1 MRRIPV
7 AVWRAIAVLRAV
19 LPRGSWWDLQQLAG
33 GKAARGK
40 GASGDSSGKG
50 SGGGDSPGEL
60 WDAIRKL
67 WRDARW
73 HVLCMLPFP
82 VLHHTPHASLLP
94 LMSFHPCSPSP
105 PHGLSPPPH
114 TASSPPSLLP
124 YPFLPT
130 SSPPRITWAR
140 ASSHIRPQYRLIF
153 CLLLSEVT
161 LFPFFPPTSDWK
173 FPPSLPPPS
182 SSPSPSHRF
191 HTPTSVRHQLSEVTI
206 PHFLAATIFAA
217 SNGLKPQ
224 FDRNVHLLITMTL
237 ACGLFRCVRN
247 AVPTDNLSDTDL
259 PSSPLRS
266 SHSCLFL
273 PSSGLRA
280 ASFTILNLQM
290 VRRMR
295 LALYET
301 LIRQDIA
308 FFDGQSVGD
317 LTSRLGS
324 DCQAAG
330 HTVAI
335 DLNIML
341 RNALQGIGAFVFL
354 IRLSWQMALV
364 TAALCGL
371 MWYLL
376 MVYGSFSRR
385 SSMVVQD
392 TVAAANEVAEETL
405 SLARVVRT
413 FGTESKEVKRYE
425 VPLQRIVNV
434 GLRRSVAYGVW
445 TCTGNT
451 IYNTT
456 QVLALIMGGG
466 AVMAGRITAEQL
478 TQFILYAE
486 WVVHATWWVGDH
498 WASLMDSVGA
508 CHRVFQLLD
517 LPPSEQL
524 TQNHGRVLPSLKG
537 KLEFRNL
544 SFRYPTRPEA
554 PVLDHINLTI
564 QPGELVALV
573 GLSGSGKSTLV
584 GLLQRLYEPTEGQ
597 VLIDDVPLPEIDI
610 AWLRSHIGVVSQ
622 EPRLFSTDV
631 ASNIAYGSREEI
643 SQEKITR
650 AATQANVHQF
660 VSGLPEGY
668 DTVVDNARLSGG
680 QKQRIAIA
688 RALVRDPTLLI
699 LDEATSALD
708 AESEHYVQ
716 MALDQAMHDDSAMG
730 RRKRTIIVIAH
741 RLSTIRSADRI
752 VVMSAGKIVESHDQ
766 RMIIHLIHRKQPGAE
781 PPLAGAS
788 ACGGATIVTAAAHEC
803 ADRQRVRRL
812 LQSLLDECAA
822 ELLPAVDAAGE
833 AQAQAHAAERDGGA
847 VHNGAAATAV
857 EEPNV
862 LLSERK
868 KQQLEKLGQRLRSL
882 IASHRGAV
890 PPRPVLMLYPGA
902 PKRFLTRAPE
912 PPPWEGG
919 AGEAA
924 DEEGRRVL
932 ACGRTRLQKE
942 LAELDENEDD
952 DNEDDAFVFNVAGRV
967 AEGGTHGGL
976 RGAANGGAG
985 NGDAGNGGAGNGGAG
1000 NGGAGNGG
1008 AGNGGAGNGGAGNGG
1023 AGNGGAGNGGAGNGA
1038 VERVEDERKTR
1049 EKAAS
1054 SATVAAGGGGKK
1066 EQPLQAPAS
1075 ADAHAPLR
1083 PPQPQQQLHGQQKQ
1097 QQKQQ
1102 LVLQPQQEEGE
1113 EGGEEKTEQ
1122 QELAQPGAQQAD
1134 SAGGSG
1140 WTSPLASADFSWAAH
1155 MAPDGL
1161 LGSIAS
1167 AVAAVA
1173 SGSSTPPSPSPQGNT
1188 STLPP
1193 AHPAPSTPPPT
1204 PTPGSAA
1211 FPPRPATLT
1220 TPAPTITSASP
1231 GPANPSGLFQSG
1243 INVIYESAVAFSTE
1257 YTNTM
1262 RTLTHTTSA
1271 TNANWST
1278 QFSNMVTAA
1287 AIAAGTLASGPAVS
1301 GDVSGAAS
1309 GGAAGDAAVGSNRG
1323 ANTAFHAAR
1332 AGLGGD
1338 PTALG
1343 NAGLPPAHGR
1353 PRDGKVRGR
1362 VGDVAPSGLTW
1373 EEEIASQL
1381 ASVGV
1386 AVSSWGPGEEVRAE
1400 RGGDGGGGGVG
1411 GGGRGVGGNG
1421 EAAAMASNG
1430 VSLAAAKVGT
1440 GAASERENTAPPAA
1454 PSAAYPTARS
1464 GGSRART
1471 QSMVGLVGG
1480 GRAAA
1485 GAKGADGGVGGR
1497 ATLGINVG
1505 RAGHNRAA
1513 SVAASVAGAPPPS
1526 PGSGNKFGGFGL
1538 GSFFSKGWRKAF
1550 NLE

>member
-7 AVWRAIAVLRAV
+7 AVWRAIALLRAV

-60 WDAIRKL
+60 WDAVRKL
-67 WRDARW
+67 WRFCAPNRTML
-73 HVLCMLPFP
+73 VL
-82 VLHHTPHASLLP
+82 ASL
-94 LMSFHPCSPSP
+94 
-105 PHGLSPPPH
+105 
-114 TASSPPSLLP
+114 
-124 YPFLPT
+124 
-130 SSPPRITWAR
+130 
-140 ASSHIRPQYRLIF
+140 
-153 CLLLSEVT
+153 CLALAA
-161 LFPFFPPTSDWK
+161 
-173 FPPSLPPPS
+173 
-182 SSPSPSHRF
+182 
-191 HTPTSVRHQLSEVTI
+191 LSEVTI

-224 FDRNVHLLITMTL
+224 FDRNVQLLITMTL
-237 ACGLFRCVRN
+237 ACGIF
-247 AVPTDNLSDTDL
+247 
-259 PSSPLRS
+259 
-266 SHSCLFL
+266 
-273 PSSGLRA
+273 SGLRA

-364 TAALCGL
+364 TAALCAL

-451 IYNTT
+451 IYNAT

-524 TQNHGRVLPSLKG
+524 TQNHGRVLPSLSG

-564 QPGELVALV
+564 HPGELVALV

-643 SQEKITR
+643 SQEQITR

-716 MALDQAMHDDSAMG
+716 MALDQAMHEDSARG

-741 RLSTIRSADRI
+741 RLSTICSADRI
-752 VVMSAGKIVESHDQ
+752 VVMSAGKIVEVGTHQQLMERKGDSSSLADDFNEVLREAIAQVPSHVRWFSVSHDQ
-766 RMIIHLIHRKQPGAE
+766 RMIIHLVHRKQPGAQ
-781 PPLAGAS
+781 PPRAGISAS
-788 ACGGATIVTAAAHEC
+788 GAATIVTAAAHEC
-803 ADRQRVRRL
+803 ADRQRVRQL

-822 ELLPAVDAAGE
+822 ELLPTVDAAGE
-833 AQAQAHAAERDGGA
+833 AQAQAQAAEREGGA
-847 VHNGAAATAV
+847 EQNGAAATAA

-862 LLSERK
+862 FLFERK
-868 KQQLEKLGQRLRSL
+868 KQQLKKLEQRLRSL
-882 IASHRGAV
+882 IASHRGVV

-919 AGEAA
+919 AGGAGE
-924 DEEGRRVL
+924 EEGRRVL
-932 ACGRTRLQKE
+932 ECGRTRLQKE

-952 DNEDDAFVFNVAGRV
+952 DNEDDAFVFNVAGR
-967 AEGGTHGGL
+967 AREGGIQRGL

-985 NGDAGNGGAGNGGAG
+985 NGGPVNGGAGNGGPVNGDAG
-1000 NGGAGNGG
+1000 SGG
-1008 AGNGGAGNGGAGNGG
+1008 
-1023 AGNGGAGNGGAGNGA
+1023 
-1038 VERVEDERKTR
+1038 VDRVAE
-1049 EKAAS
+1049 A
-1054 SATVAAGGGGKK
+1054 
-1066 EQPLQAPAS
+1066 
-1075 ADAHAPLR
+1075 
-1083 PPQPQQQLHGQQKQ
+1083 PQQQRLQ
-1097 QQKQQ
+1097 QQ
-1102 LVLQPQQEEGE
+1102 E
-1113 EGGEEKTEQ
+1113 EEKTEQ
-1122 QELAQPGAQQAD
+1122 QEPAQPGAQQAA

-1140 WTSPLASADFSWAAH
+1140 WSSPLASADFSWAARV
-1155 MAPDGL
+1155 APDGL
-1161 LGSIAS
+1161 FGSIAS

-1173 SGSSTPPSPSPQGNT
+1173 SGSSTPPSPAPHGNT
-1188 STLPP
+1188 SAHPP
-1193 AHPAPSTPPPT
+1193 AHPVPSTPPPT
-1204 PTPGSAA
+1204 PNPGSTA

-1220 TPAPTITSASP
+1220 APPTIATASP
-1231 GPANPSGLFQSG
+1231 GPSNPSGLFQSG

-1301 GDVSGAAS
+1301 GDASGAAS
-1309 GGAAGDAAVGSNRG
+1309 GAAAGDAAVGNNRG
-1323 ANTAFHAAR
+1323 ANAASHAAK
-1332 AGLGGD
+1332 AG
-1338 PTALG
+1338 PG
-1343 NAGLPPAHGR
+1343 NAGLPPTQGR

-1386 AVSSWGPGEEVRAE
+1386 AVSSWGPGEEARAE
-1400 RGGDGGGGGVG
+1400 RGGDDGGGVGVGGGEQGVGGGEQGVGGGEQGVG

-1421 EAAAMASNG
+1421 EAAAAVASNG
-1430 VSLAAAKVGT
+1430 ASPAASKA
-1440 GAASERENTAPPAA
+1440 GAASERGETAPPAA
-1454 PSAAYPTARS
+1454 PPASYPTARS
-1464 GGSRART
+1464 AGSRART

-1480 GRAAA
+1480 GRAAT
-1485 GAKGADGGVGGR
+1485 GAKGADGGVGVRG
-1497 ATLGINVG
+1497 TLGINV
-1505 RAGHNRAA
+1505 RTGHNRAA

-1526 PGSGNKFGGFGL
+1526 PGSGSKFGGFGF
-1538 GSFFSKGWRKAF
+1538 GSFLPKGWRKAL

>member
-1 MRRIPV
+1 MRCNAR
-7 AVWRAIAVLRAV
+7 
-19 LPRGSWWDLQQLAG
+19 SY
-33 GKAARGK
+33 AAPHGHTLHRT
-40 GASGDSSGKG
+40 
-50 SGGGDSPGEL
+50 L
-60 WDAIRKL
+60 INCT
-67 WRDARW
+67 ARSFAALHAHTLHRTLVRW
-73 HVLCMLPFP
+73 TACSYAAPHAHT
-82 VLHHTPHASLLP
+82 LHHSLIRRTARSYAAPHARTLHRLLIR
-94 LMSFHPCSPSP
+94 C
-105 PHGLSPPPH
+105 
-114 TASSPPSLLP
+114 TASSYAAPPAHTLHRTLILCTARSYAASPAHTLHRTLIRCTSRSYAAPHAHTLHRPLIRCTARSYAASPAHTLHRTLIHCTACSYAAPHAHTLHRLLIHCTARS
-124 YPFLPT
+124 FLAHRT
-130 SSPPRITWAR
+130 SSPP
-140 ASSHIRPQYRLIF
+140 PPP
-153 CLLLSEVT
+153 LSR
-161 LFPFFPPTSDWK
+161 
-173 FPPSLPPPS
+173 PPSSPTPPLPPPIAPDS
-182 SSPSPSHRF
+182 TRTAPHPTRTHSHPLMPPQSPHTLVSPHILTSLLIPSH
-191 HTPTSVRHQLSEVTI
+191 
-206 PHFLAATIFAA
+206 
-217 SNGLKPQ
+217 
-224 FDRNVHLLITMTL
+224 
-237 ACGLFRCVRN
+237 
-247 AVPTDNLSDTDL
+247 
-259 PSSPLRS
+259 
-266 SHSCLFL
+266 
-273 PSSGLRA
+273 
-280 ASFTILNLQM
+280 
-290 VRRMR
+290 
-295 LALYET
+295 
-301 LIRQDIA
+301 
-308 FFDGQSVGD
+308 
-317 LTSRLGS
+317 
-324 DCQAAG
+324 
-330 HTVAI
+330 
-335 DLNIML
+335 
-341 RNALQGIGAFVFL
+341 GIGAFVFL

-451 IYNTT
+451 IYNAT

-752 VVMSAGKIVESHDQ
+752 VVMSAGKIVEVGTHQQLMDRKGDHDQ

-847 VHNGAAATAV
+847 VHHGAAATAV

-976 RGAANGGAG
+976 HGAANGGAG

-1000 NGGAGNGG
+1000 NGGAGNEG
-1008 AGNGGAGNGGAGNGG
+1008 AGNGGAGNGGAGNE
-1023 AGNGGAGNGGAGNGA
+1023 GAGNGGAGNGA

-1054 SATVAAGGGGKK
+1054 SATVAA
-1066 EQPLQAPAS
+1066 
-1075 ADAHAPLR
+1075 
-1083 PPQPQQQLHGQQKQ
+1083 
-1097 QQKQQ
+1097 
-1102 LVLQPQQEEGE
+1102 
-1113 EGGEEKTEQ
+1113 
-1122 QELAQPGAQQAD
+1122 
-1134 SAGGSG
+1134 
-1140 WTSPLASADFSWAAH
+1140 
-1155 MAPDGL
+1155 
-1161 LGSIAS
+1161 GSIAS

-1338 PTALG
+1338 PTAPG

-1485 GAKGADGGVGGR
+1485 GAKGAHGGVGGR

>member
-1 MRRIPV
+1 MRCNAR
-7 AVWRAIAVLRAV
+7 
-19 LPRGSWWDLQQLAG
+19 SY
-33 GKAARGK
+33 AAPHGHTLHRTLINCTARSFAALHAHTLHRTLVRWTACSYAAPHAHTLHRTLIRRTARSYAAPHARTLHRLLVRCT
-40 GASGDSSGKG
+40 ASSYAA
-50 SGGGDSPGEL
+50 PP
-60 WDAIRKL
+60 A
-67 WRDARW
+67 
-73 HVLCMLPFP
+73 HT
-82 VLHHTPHASLLP
+82 LHHTLILCTACSYAASPAHTLHRTLIRCTSRSYAAPHAHTLHRPLIRCTARSYAASPAHTLHRTLIHCTARSYAAPHAHTLHRLLIHCTAR
-94 LMSFHPCSPSP
+94 SFLAHR
-105 PHGLSPPPH
+105 
-114 TASSPPSLLP
+114 
-124 YPFLPT
+124 T
-130 SSPPRITWAR
+130 SSPP
-140 ASSHIRPQYRLIF
+140 PPP
-153 CLLLSEVT
+153 LSR
-161 LFPFFPPTSDWK
+161 
-173 FPPSLPPPS
+173 PPSSPTPPLPPPIAPDS
-182 SSPSPSHRF
+182 TRTTPHPTRTHSHPLMPPQSPHTLVSPHILTSLLIPSHVTR
-191 HTPTSVRHQLSEVTI
+191 TPLPPLSFPHAQSPI
-206 PHFLAATIFAA
+206 PPPPFPHLPALTGHRGVCVPHPPELADGTRDGCALWPHVVPAH
-217 SNGLKPQ
+217 GL
-224 FDRNVHLLITMTL
+224 
-237 ACGLFRCVRN
+237 
-247 AVPTDNLSDTDL
+247 
-259 PSSPLRS
+259 
-266 SHSCLFL
+266 
-273 PSSGLRA
+273 
-280 ASFTILNLQM
+280 
-290 VRRMR
+290 
-295 LALYET
+295 
-301 LIRQDIA
+301 
-308 FFDGQSVGD
+308 
-317 LTSRLGS
+317 
-324 DCQAAG
+324 
-330 HTVAI
+330 
-335 DLNIML
+335 
-341 RNALQGIGAFVFL
+341 
-354 IRLSWQMALV
+354 W
-364 TAALCGL
+364 
-371 MWYLL
+371 
-376 MVYGSFSRR
+376 
-385 SSMVVQD
+385 QD

-451 IYNTT
+451 IYNATQACGRALATPSTTPRRYAKTPADKNRVFIETCQSPHFLVSSSPRWSGIGMWTCTGNTIYNAT

-1000 NGGAGNGG
+1000 NGGAGNG
-1008 AGNGGAGNGGAGNGG
+1008 
-1023 AGNGGAGNGGAGNGA
+1023 A

-1332 AGLGGD
+1332 AGLGGN
-1338 PTALG
+1338 PTAPG

>member
-40 GASGDSSGKG
+40 GASGDSSSSGDSSGKG
-50 SGGGDSPGEL
+50 SGDGDSPGEL

-67 WRDARW
+67 WRFCAPNRTML
-73 HVLCMLPFP
+73 VL
-82 VLHHTPHASLLP
+82 ASL
-94 LMSFHPCSPSP
+94 
-105 PHGLSPPPH
+105 
-114 TASSPPSLLP
+114 
-124 YPFLPT
+124 
-130 SSPPRITWAR
+130 
-140 ASSHIRPQYRLIF
+140 
-153 CLLLSEVT
+153 CLALAA
-161 LFPFFPPTSDWK
+161 
-173 FPPSLPPPS
+173 
-182 SSPSPSHRF
+182 
-191 HTPTSVRHQLSEVTI
+191 LSEVTI

-224 FDRNVHLLITMTL
+224 FDRNVQLLITMTL
-237 ACGLFRCVRN
+237 ACGIF
-247 AVPTDNLSDTDL
+247 
-259 PSSPLRS
+259 
-266 SHSCLFL
+266 
-273 PSSGLRA
+273 SGLRA

-290 VRRMR
+290 VMRIPSHHSNTPPHLLLSPSPLNQFSLSLSHGVQVRRMR

-425 VPLQRIVNV
+425 VPLKRIVNV

-451 IYNTT
+451 IYNAT

-643 SQEKITR
+643 SQEQITR

-752 VVMSAGKIVESHDQ
+752 VVMSAGKIVEVGTHQQLMDRKGDHDQ

-985 NGDAGNGGAGNGGAG
+985 NGD
-1000 NGGAGNGG
+1000 
-1008 AGNGGAGNGGAGNGG
+1008 AGNGG

-1332 AGLGGD
+1332 AGLGGN
-1338 PTALG
+1338 PTAPG

>member
-1 MRRIPV
+1 
-7 AVWRAIAVLRAV
+7 
-19 LPRGSWWDLQQLAG
+19 
-33 GKAARGK
+33 
-40 GASGDSSGKG
+40 
-50 SGGGDSPGEL
+50 
-60 WDAIRKL
+60 
-67 WRDARW
+67 
-73 HVLCMLPFP
+73 MLPFRQI
-82 VLHHTPHASLLP
+82 HHTPHVSLLP
-94 LMSFHPCSPSP
+94 LTSFHPSSPSSP
-105 PHGLSPPPH
+105 RGLPLPTPPPPD

-124 YPFLPT
+124 HPF
-130 SSPPRITWAR
+130 
-140 ASSHIRPQYRLIF
+140 
-153 CLLLSEVT
+153 
-161 LFPFFPPTSDWK
+161 
-173 FPPSLPPPS
+173 PPPS
-182 SSPSPSHRF
+182 SFPTSLGPAPFLAFLLENSPSPPPLPLPRNSF

-224 FDRNVHLLITMTL
+224 FDRNVQLLITMTL
-237 ACGLFRCVRN
+237 ACGLFRCASCSGVHN
-247 AVPTDNLSDTDL
+247 VVPTDNLSGTDL
-259 PSSPLRS
+259 LCSPLRS
-266 SHSCLFL
+266 SRPCLVR
-273 PSSGLRA
+273 PCSGLRA

-364 TAALCGL
+364 TASLCGL

-451 IYNTT
+451 IYNAT
-456 QVLALIMGGG
+456 QVLALIMGGS

-524 TQNHGRVLPSLKG
+524 TQSHGRVLPSLSG

-564 QPGELVALV
+564 HPGELVALV

-643 SQEKITR
+643 SQEHITR

-680 QKQRIAIA
+680 QNQRIAIA

-716 MALDQAMHDDSAMG
+716 LALDQAMHEDSAIG
-730 RRKRTIIVIAH
+730 RRKRTIVVIAH
-741 RLSTIRSADRI
+741 RLSTIRSADRL
-752 VVMSAGKIVESHDQ
+752 VVMSAGKIVEVGTHQQLMD
-766 RMIIHLIHRKQPGAE
+766 RKGDKRARNRDSR
-781 PPLAGAS
+781 GTS
-788 ACGGATIVTAAAHEC
+788 ACGAATIVTAAAHEC
-803 ADRQRVRRL
+803 TGRQRVRRL
-812 LQSLLDECAA
+812 LQSLLDECAT
-822 ELLPAVDAAGE
+822 ELLPAVEAG
-833 AQAQAHAAERDGGA
+833 QAHAHAQPAEREGGA
-847 VHNGAAATAV
+847 EQNGAAGLREPCAAATAAG
-857 EEPNV
+857 EPDD
-862 LLSERK
+862 SPSGRQ
-868 KQQLEKLGQRLRSL
+868 KQHLGQLEQRLRSL
-882 IASHRGAV
+882 IASHNGVV

-919 AGEAA
+919 AGGDAE
-924 DEEGRRVL
+924 EEGRRVL

-967 AEGGTHGGL
+967 AEGGSQGGL
-976 RGAANGGAG
+976 RGAAD
-985 NGDAGNGGAGNGGAG
+985 GDAGNGGAGNGGAV
-1000 NGGAGNGG
+1000 
-1008 AGNGGAGNGGAGNGG
+1008 
-1023 AGNGGAGNGGAGNGA
+1023 NGA
-1038 VERVEDERKTR
+1038 AERVVDEGKTR
-1049 EKAAS
+1049 GRAAAS
-1054 SATVAAGGGGKK
+1054 AADGAAAGGGGKG
-1066 EQPLQAPAS
+1066 EQPSPSPAS
-1075 ADAHAPLR
+1075 ADTQAPL
-1083 PPQPQQQLHGQQKQ
+1083 QPLQQQEQLHGQQKQ
-1097 QQKQQ
+1097 QNKQQQ
-1102 LVLQPQQEEGE
+1102 LVLQPQQEEE
-1113 EGGEEKTEQ
+1113 EEEENTERP
-1122 QELAQPGAQQAD
+1122 EPAQSGAQQAD

-1140 WTSPLASADFSWAAH
+1140 WTSPLASADFSWAARV
-1155 MAPDGL
+1155 APDGL

-1173 SGSSTPPSPSPQGNT
+1173 SGSSTPPSPAPQGNT
-1188 STLPP
+1188 TAPPP

-1220 TPAPTITSASP
+1220 APAPPTITTASP
-1231 GPANPSGLFQSG
+1231 GPANPSGIIQSG
-1243 INVIYESAVAFSTE
+1243 ISVIYESAVAFSTE

-1262 RTLTHTTSA
+1262 RSLAHTTSA

-1301 GDVSGAAS
+1301 GEASGAAS
-1309 GGAAGDAAVGSNRG
+1309 GAAAGDAAVGNNRG
-1323 ANTAFHAAR
+1323 ANTAFYAAK
-1332 AGLGGD
+1332 AA
-1338 PTALG
+1338 PG
-1343 NAGLPPAHGR
+1343 NAGLPPMQGR

-1386 AVSSWGPGEEVRAE
+1386 AVSSWGPGEEARGE
-1400 RGGDGGGGGVG
+1400 GGGDGGGSGGG
-1411 GGGRGVGGNG
+1411 GGGGGEGGRGVGGNG
-1421 EAAAMASNG
+1421 EAAAVASNG
-1430 VSLAAAKVGT
+1430 VSLAATKAGT
-1440 GAASERENTAPPAA
+1440 GAAAEREDTAPPAA
-1454 PSAAYPTARS
+1454 PPAAYPAARS

-1497 ATLGINVG
+1497 ATLGIHVG
-1505 RAGHNRAA
+1505 RGQSGHNRAA

-1526 PGSGNKFGGFGL
+1526 PGSGSRGGFGF
-1538 GSFFSKGWRKAF
+1538 GSFLSKGWRKAF

>member
-1 MRRIPV
+1 MRFSMRFSIRFRTLINCT
-7 AVWRAIAVLRAV
+7 A
-19 LPRGSWWDLQQLAG
+19 SSY
-33 GKAARGK
+33 AA
-40 GASGDSSGKG
+40 
-50 SGGGDSPGEL
+50 
-60 WDAIRKL
+60 
-67 WRDARW
+67 
-73 HVLCMLPFP
+73 
-82 VLHHTPHASLLP
+82 PHARTLHRTLMLRTARSYAAPHAHMLHRPLIRCTARSYPAPPGHALQRPLICCTARSYAAPHAHKLHRTLIRCTARAHAAPHSRTLDRMLIRCTARSYAAPHAHTTHRTLIRRTARSYAAPPARTLHRQLIRCTARSYAAPHAHTLHRMLIRCIARSYAAPHAHTLHLTLIRCTARSYTAPPAHTLHRTLIRCIARSYAAPHAHTLYCPLIRCTARSYAAPPAHTLHRTLIPCAPHLLP
-94 LMSFHPCSPSP
+94 SPSP
-105 PHGLSPPPH
+105 PLSRPP
-114 TASSPPSLLP
+114 SSP
-124 YPFLPT
+124 T
-130 SSPPRITWAR
+130 PP
-140 ASSHIRPQYRLIF
+140 
-153 CLLLSEVT
+153 
-161 LFPFFPPTSDWK
+161 
-173 FPPSLPPPS
+173 LPPPIAPDS
-182 SSPSPSHRF
+182 TRTTPHPTRTHSHPLMPPQSPHTLVSPHILTSLLIPSH
-191 HTPTSVRHQLSEVTI
+191 
-206 PHFLAATIFAA
+206 
-217 SNGLKPQ
+217 
-224 FDRNVHLLITMTL
+224 
-237 ACGLFRCVRN
+237 
-247 AVPTDNLSDTDL
+247 
-259 PSSPLRS
+259 
-266 SHSCLFL
+266 
-273 PSSGLRA
+273 
-280 ASFTILNLQM
+280 
-290 VRRMR
+290 
-295 LALYET
+295 
-301 LIRQDIA
+301 
-308 FFDGQSVGD
+308 
-317 LTSRLGS
+317 
-324 DCQAAG
+324 
-330 HTVAI
+330 
-335 DLNIML
+335 
-341 RNALQGIGAFVFL
+341 GIGAFVFL

-451 IYNTT
+451 IYNATQACGRALATPSTTPRRYAKTPADKNRVFIETCQSPHFLVSSSPRWSGIGMWTCTGNTIYNATQACGRALATPSTTPRRYAKTPAHKNRVFIETCQSPHFLVSSSPRWSGIGMWTCTGNTIYNAT

-1000 NGGAGNGG
+1000 NGGAGNG
-1008 AGNGGAGNGGAGNGG
+1008 
-1023 AGNGGAGNGGAGNGA
+1023 A

-1054 SATVAAGGGGKK
+1054 SATVAA
-1066 EQPLQAPAS
+1066 
-1075 ADAHAPLR
+1075 
-1083 PPQPQQQLHGQQKQ
+1083 
-1097 QQKQQ
+1097 
-1102 LVLQPQQEEGE
+1102 
-1113 EGGEEKTEQ
+1113 
-1122 QELAQPGAQQAD
+1122 
-1134 SAGGSG
+1134 
-1140 WTSPLASADFSWAAH
+1140 
-1155 MAPDGL
+1155 
-1161 LGSIAS
+1161 GSIAS

-1332 AGLGGD
+1332 AGLGGN
-1338 PTALG
+1338 PTAPG